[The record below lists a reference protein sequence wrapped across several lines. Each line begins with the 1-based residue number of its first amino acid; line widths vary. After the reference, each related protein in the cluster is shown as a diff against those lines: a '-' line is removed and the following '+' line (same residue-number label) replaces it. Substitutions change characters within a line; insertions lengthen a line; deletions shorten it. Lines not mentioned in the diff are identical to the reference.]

1 MKNVEELREA
11 ADVYEHGW
19 LFPLLQMQ
27 YHVYLMFF
35 QLITMRR

>member
-19 LFPLLQMQ
+19 FFSFSLNAVSYIYLVVLQCG
-27 YHVYLMFF
+27 L
-35 QLITMRR
+35 

>member
-19 LFPLLQMQ
+19 FFFPLSSNA
-27 YHVYLMFF
+27 VS
-35 QLITMRR
+35 

>member
-19 LFPLLQMQ
+19 FSPLLQMQ
-27 YHVYLMFF
+27 YLIYLVML
-35 QLITMRR
+35 QCGM